1 MTKKTCLRLGDHVRQ
16 ELTPVLDK
24 VEDLETIVTEFV
36 SQSPVNHTPVVELED
51 DPFHMG
57 PFASRAARVQ
67 PQAGATGESFQGH
80 TQTPELIEATNQI
93 KVLREEVAKL
103 KEEFGDKP
111 LTVGGVQIRS
121 KQALHSWLVMNVD
134 GPESDLKVKSN
145 DAYVCFIDASGL
157 LALTFGGLGEESTL
171 ERKANV
177 IKCEYMWAE
186 EQSFQK
192 VFGKVSLSNGK
203 TIDSRVLPACK
214 TYDDFESV
222 LTFQSYKTSVEN
234 AVADQAE
241 MLRGKAKD
249 RLTLAGH
256 NVACVCINHS
266 EAFITK
272 LLTWMSITYN
282 GLCKQS
288 GPTASQENWL

>member
-1 MTKKTCLRLGDHVRQ
+1 MTKKTCL

-57 PFASRAARVQ
+57 PFASRVARVQ

-177 IKCEYMWAE
+177 IKWRVY
-186 EQSFQK
+186 
-192 VFGKVSLSNGK
+192 VGRR
-203 TIDSRVLPACK
+203 TIVP
-214 TYDDFESV
+214 
-222 LTFQSYKTSVEN
+222 
-234 AVADQAE
+234 
-241 MLRGKAKD
+241 
-249 RLTLAGH
+249 RL
-256 NVACVCINHS
+256 VQV
-266 EAFITK
+266 
-272 LLTWMSITYN
+272 
-282 GLCKQS
+282 
-288 GPTASQENWL
+288 